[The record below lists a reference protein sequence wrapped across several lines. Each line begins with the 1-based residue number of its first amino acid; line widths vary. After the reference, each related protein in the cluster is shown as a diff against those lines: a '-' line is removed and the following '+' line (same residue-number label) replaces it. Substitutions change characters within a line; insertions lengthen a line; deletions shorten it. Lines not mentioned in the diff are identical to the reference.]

1 MKHCIACGRILP
13 ETSLFELT
21 SAPASAQDIPDA
33 KEVQNDEGVTLH
45 LRQCSGCGLVQFD
58 CEPVAYYRD
67 VIRAG
72 GGSSTMRELRAS
84 QYRHLIETY
93 HLEGKTFLEAGCG
106 RGEFLKFLQEFS
118 VEIYGMEHKA
128 DLVETARKEGLRVW
142 REFPEREDQRFG
154 HSPEASM
161 LPESGWSVPEKPFD
175 VFLSFNFLEHQPR
188 PDIMLK
194 AIWNNLAEDG
204 MGLVTVPS
212 LEYILEKGSYY
223 ELIRDHI
230 AYYTFDTLRALL
242 NHCGFEVLEEEM
254 INRDTLSMIVRKT
267 AMPETD
273 ADAGAEGVGAMT
285 ADASII
291 APLTEGYEIVT
302 AEVRALTDRLAREGK
317 RLAMWGASHQGFT
330 LASTS
335 ELGKHLAY
343 IIDSAPFKQGRFAP
357 ASHVPIM
364 APDHYF
370 EEPVDAVLIVAP
382 GYTDEIAG
390 IIKTRFG
397 GKVETMTLRTN
408 RIEHL

>member
-45 LRQCSGCGLVQFD
+45 LRQCGGCGLVQFD

-93 HLEGKTFLEAGCG
+93 HLEGKTFFEAGCG
-106 RGEFLKFLQEFS
+106 RGEFLKFLQEFP

-194 AIWNNLAEDG
+194 AIWNNLAEYG

-302 AEVRALTDRLAREGK
+302 AEVRALTERLAREGK

-397 GKVETMTLRTN
+397 KKVEIMTLRTN

>member
-1 MKHCIACGRILP
+1 
-13 ETSLFELT
+13 
-21 SAPASAQDIPDA
+21 
-33 KEVQNDEGVTLH
+33 
-45 LRQCSGCGLVQFD
+45 
-58 CEPVAYYRD
+58 
-67 VIRAG
+67 
-72 GGSSTMRELRAS
+72 
-84 QYRHLIETY
+84 
-93 HLEGKTFLEAGCG
+93 
-106 RGEFLKFLQEFS
+106 
-118 VEIYGMEHKA
+118 MEHKA
-128 DLVETARKEGLRVW
+128 DLVETAQAEGLHVW

-188 PDIMLK
+188 PDVMLK

-212 LEYILEKGSYY
+212 LEYILEKESYY

-254 INRDTLSMIVRKT
+254 INRDTLSMVVRKT
-267 AMPETD
+267 AMPEEC
-273 ADAGAEGVGAMT
+273 AEG
-285 ADASII
+285 ADDQTIVAGTGTGRMAACTGDCGDSGTGSVQSGTPSSTSII
-291 APLTEGYEIVT
+291 APLTEGYKIVT
-302 AEVRALTDRLAREGK
+302 GEVRALTDRLAREGK

-335 ELGKHLAY
+335 DLGEHLAY

-357 ASHVPIM
+357 ASHVPIV

-370 EEPVDAVLIVAP
+370 EDPVDAVLIVAP

-390 IIKTRFG
+390 IIKTKFG
-397 GKVETMTLRTN
+397 EKVETMTLRTN

>member
-1 MKHCIACGRILP
+1 MKHCIACGKILP
-13 ETSLFELT
+13 EKSLFELT

-33 KEVQNDEGVTLH
+33 AQVQQDEGITLH

-58 CEPVAYYRD
+58 SEPVAYYRD

-72 GGSSTMRELRAS
+72 GGSSTMRELRTS

-106 RGEFLKFLQEFS
+106 RGEFLKFLQEFP

-128 DLVETARKEGLRVW
+128 DLVETAQEEGLHVW
-142 REFPEREDQRFG
+142 REFPEREDQHFG

-188 PDIMLK
+188 PDVMLK

-212 LEYILEKGSYY
+212 LEYILEKESYY

-254 INRDTLSMIVRKT
+254 INRDTLSMVVRKT
-267 AMPETD
+267 AMPVEQNT
-273 ADAGAEGVGAMT
+273 A
-285 ADASII
+285 ADASGTSIV
-291 APLTEGYEIVT
+291 ATLTEGYKIVT
-302 AEVRALTDRLAREGK
+302 GEVRALTERLASEGK

-335 ELGKHLAY
+335 GLGEHLAY

-357 ASHVPIM
+357 ASHVPIV

-390 IIKTRFG
+390 IIKTKFG
-397 GKVETMTLRTN
+397 EKVEVMTLRTN